1 MLAPYEAGAPSRL
14 RRLVTSSTILFGL
27 LSITAAPPV
36 RAQEEQEDQEEHPP
50 IYAWAETGGKVEL
63 SRSITADT
71 GMPSLDLTI
80 REGES
85 ATYYL
90 RLSKQPEASG
100 WWVRVHVDGYVR
112 YDGDLIKDG
121 KEQSIPLLG
130 AVGRLA
136 GRPGRQQRESNAL
149 AAASRYVPRTTT
161 TLTTSS

>member
-14 RRLVTSSTILFGL
+14 GRLVTSTTILFGL
-27 LSITAAPPV
+27 LSITAAPAV
-36 RAQEEQEDQEEHPP
+36 HAQEEHPP
-50 IYAWAETGGKVEL
+50 IYGWAETGGKVEL

-71 GMPSLDLTI
+71 GMPSLELTI

-112 YDGDLIKDG
+112 YGGELIKDG
-121 KEQSIPLLG
+121 KDKAFLSWVPS
-130 AVGRLA
+130 VGWQVDQDGSSENPTRWRGITIRA
-136 GRPGRQQRESNAL
+136 EEDDD
-149 AAASRYVPRTTT
+149 
-161 TLTTSS
+161 LTTSS